1 MASREYH
8 DGGLLSA
15 VVGSMMASI
24 AMGGRR
30 EERDDSARIDGVGFE
45 GDFQGLK
52 DEVFSY
58 CY

>member
-30 EERDDSARIDGVGFE
+30 EERVGDGREKRRRRERE
-45 GDFQGLK
+45 GGQEK
-52 DEVFSY
+52 
-58 CY
+58 